1 MPVIPLYPYLEPT
14 IWDPGLDPEVSQFS
28 LLTFWMVSLLFP
40 DLPPYLV
47 DLLKNVTITNINKLI
62 NIELNDPY
70 IITGF
75 PGSSN
80 SKESPAMQETWVLSL
95 GWEDPLE
102 KDMATHSS
110 ILAWRISWTE
120 KPGRL

>member
-1 MPVIPLYPYLEPT
+1 
-14 IWDPGLDPEVSQFS
+14 
-28 LLTFWMVSLLFP
+28 MVSLLFP

-80 SKESPAMQETWVLSL
+80 SKESPAMQETWVQSL
-95 GWEDPLE
+95 GREDTL
-102 KDMATHSS
+102 
-110 ILAWRISWTE
+110 
-120 KPGRL
+120 